1 MLRVQ
6 TILYNERLWMP
17 TRSYDSYGSFQRVE
31 QLPVTIP
38 VSVVQEQF
46 KPFVIAE
53 EHLQEPVKPRSLK
66 QVEKTFDPI
75 LLVEDHDE
83 SEEDAEFLVEEDIV
97 PLVKENAESLKEER
111 ARSVVVLEEPVESV
125 VVLEEPVHSVV
136 LVEEPVQSVVLVEEP
151 EAVEEPVQSII
162 IEEPLAE
169 TSVIKEKEHVHDSVL
184 VDEQSETES
193 IEQSK
198 IESMVITEQEEHT
211 EPKYTVAQEEIEIMT
226 TVEPAVLGQAPMTI
240 VTMDTSDHESQSGE
254 SMLIAEQET
263 SEEEGEISPVLGT
276 TSILSSASSSF
287 APVTPTSIESPLET
301 QMKSNTKGLFRRET
315 SKLNHKRRSLTMK
328 LKSALSHSN
337 KRNSM

>member
-83 SEEDAEFLVEEDIV
+83 SEEDAESLVEEDIV

-111 ARSVVVLEEPVESV
+111 AKSVVVLEEPVESV
-125 VVLEEPVHSVV
+125 VVLEEPVQSVV
-136 LVEEPVQSVVLVEEP
+136 LIEEPVQSVVLVEEP
-151 EAVEEPVQSII
+151 VQSIV
-162 IEEPLAE
+162 IEESLAE
-169 TSVIKEKEHVHDSVL
+169 TSVIKEKEHVHNSVL
-184 VDEQSETES
+184 VDEHSETES

-198 IESMVITEQEEHT
+198 IESIVIAEQEEHT

-226 TVEPAVLGQAPMTI
+226 TAKPAVLGQAPMTI
-240 VTMDTSDHESQSGE
+240 VTMDTSDHESQSDE

-287 APVTPTSIESPLET
+287 APVTPTSIESPLEK
-301 QMKSNTKGLFRRET
+301 QMKSNTKGSLFRRET